1 MVRYTIKDEQINTKI
16 ATYYFL
22 FLGGGSLVSWNAIL
36 NSLDYFSHKF
46 PTHSVTFN
54 FPVAVYL
61 AQFLSS
67 LVVTKLSDRL
77 PLNMRII
84 GTFTV
89 ISVVLAILPVEA
101 ALLKETEIGFMIL
114 MGLLFIL
121 GTCNNICMSSL
132 TGLSSQLPGQ
142 YSAYIF
148 LGTSLLGLSLSL
160 LRELSSYLF
169 SGSQGSNISVLFFF
183 GVAAVYIIGC
193 IILQTVFVRS
203 EFYRHYL
210 LNEKMEMIDSD
221 HEASLLSETDGGYVE
236 EELPKNFATFFKV
249 FGEVKFTTLLLILS
263 CIQLFAVFPG
273 VILKKPMPGVE
284 DDSKVV
290 LVNLVFNVAQT
301 FGKLIGKYRKYYT
314 VGSVFA
320 VVMLRFAVI
329 AVILLQAIT
338 TKVPIVN
345 TVWFG
350 FVTTGLYGLIHGFV
364 IVALTVL
371 GPERVSLEKKEVVG
385 HVAVFGINI
394 GVLIGTFT
402 ALPFK
407 NITPDALDIFES
419 S

>member
-1 MVRYTIKDEQINTKI
+1 MARYTIKDEQINTKI

-36 NSLDYFSHKF
+36 NSLDYFDHKF

-84 GTFTV
+84 GTFAV

-101 ALLKETEIGFMIL
+101 ALLERTELGFLII

-148 LGTSLLGLSLSL
+148 LGTSLLGLSLSI
-160 LRELSSYLF
+160 LREISSHLF
-169 SGSQGSNISVLFFF
+169 TGSQGVLFFF

-210 LNEKMEMIDSD
+210 LSEKMEMIDSD
-221 HEASLLSETDGGYVE
+221 HEASLLSETDGGYME
-236 EELPKNFATFFKV
+236 EELPKNFDTFFKV
-249 FGEVKFTTLLLILS
+249 FGEVKFTTSLLIIS
-263 CIQLFAVFPG
+263 CIQLFLVFPG
-273 VILKKPMPGVE
+273 VILKKPMPGIE
-284 DDSKVV
+284 YDRKVV
-290 LVNLVFNVAQT
+290 YVNLVFNIAQT
-301 FGKLIGKYRKYYT
+301 VGKVIGKYRKYYT
-314 VGSVFA
+314 AGSVFA

-338 TKVPIVN
+338 TKIPIVN
-345 TVWFG
+345 TIWFG
-350 FVTTGLYGLIHGFV
+350 FATTALYGLIHGFV
-364 IVALTVL
+364 IVALNIL
-371 GPERVSLEKKEVVG
+371 GPENVSSEKKEVVG
-385 HVAVFGINI
+385 HVAVFGINV

-407 NITPDALDIFES
+407 NITPDTLDIF
-419 S
+419 